1 MFDIPRLLTTGL
13 PELLHH
19 HLGLRVDDAQATT
32 RAIATEYA
40 IRPRMDLRWQFAELD
55 APRRF
60 KEFECPSAVVSMR
73 TAEVRFARLRS
84 SDVPGREVCGP
95 VRLVGFD
102 GAEVWTWTP
111 KLPRYDWPH
120 VATMLGGFG
129 LLADGRRA
137 DFLDLAPWWSIVLPG
152 KAAVAL
158 YALAEAHTLVVA
170 RDPKTGACGSVVNL
184 LDHATLNHQT
194 TAVSGVLAEECGQY
208 LRDFFRDRRGKTKQ
222 VDSIEAK

>member
-1 MFDIPRLLTTGL
+1 MFDAPRLLTTGL

-40 IRPRMDLRWQFAELD
+40 IRPRMDLEWRLPEPTRPVSFAALLD
-55 APRRF
+55 DTLPAM
-60 KEFECPSAVVSMR
+60 SAMSVR
-73 TAEVRFARLRS
+73 HAEVRFARLRH

-102 GAEVWTWTP
+102 GAAVWTWTP
-111 KLPRYDWPH
+111 ELPRYDWPH
-120 VATMLGGFG
+120 VAEMLGGFG
-129 LLADGRRA
+129 LLADGQRA
-137 DFLDLAPWWSIVLPG
+137 DFLDLAPWWSIVPG

-170 RDPKTGACGSVVNL
+170 RDPEGFPRLRVTPVNAFSSWEPRAQA
-184 LDHATLNHQT
+184 LDAFNRALDDVNDVARGRTP
-194 TAVSGVLAEECGQY
+194 S
-208 LRDFFRDRRGKTKQ
+208 RR
-222 VDSIEAK
+222 A

>member
-19 HLGLRVDDAQATT
+19 HLGLRRDDAQATT

-40 IRPRMDLRWQFAELD
+40 IRPRMDLEWRLPEPTRPVSFAALSGD
-55 APRRF
+55 AL
-60 KEFECPSAVVSMR
+60 SARPMSMR
-73 TAEVRFARLRS
+73 HAEVRFARLRH

-95 VRLVGFD
+95 VRLVGFN

-129 LLADGRRA
+129 LLADGQRA

-170 RDPKTGACGSVVNL
+170 RDPEGFPRLRVTPADAFPSWEPRAQALDAFNRALDADVN
-184 LDHATLNHQT
+184 DEAWRRTP
-194 TAVSGVLAEECGQY
+194 SSS
-208 LRDFFRDRRGKTKQ
+208 DRT
-222 VDSIEAK
+222 

>member
-1 MFDIPRLLTTGL
+1 MMFDTPRLLTTGL
-13 PELLHH
+13 PELLYH
-19 HLGLRVDDAQATT
+19 HLGLRRDDAQATT

-40 IRPRMDLRWQFAELD
+40 IRPRMDLEWRLPEPTRPVSFAALSDD
-55 APRRF
+55 AL
-60 KEFECPSAVVSMR
+60 SARPMSMR

-120 VATMLGGFG
+120 VAKMLGGFG
-129 LLADGRRA
+129 LLADGQRA

-170 RDPKTGACGSVVNL
+170 RDPEGFPRLRVTPVNAFSSWEPRAQA
-184 LDHATLNHQT
+184 LDAFNRALDDVNDVARGRTP
-194 TAVSGVLAEECGQY
+194 S
-208 LRDFFRDRRGKTKQ
+208 RR
-222 VDSIEAK
+222 A

>member
-129 LLADGRRA
+129 LLADGQRA

-170 RDPKTGACGSVVNL
+170 RDPEGFPRLRVTPADAFPSWEPRAQALDAFNRALDADVN
-184 LDHATLNHQT
+184 DEAWRRTP
-194 TAVSGVLAEECGQY
+194 SSS
-208 LRDFFRDRRGKTKQ
+208 DRT
-222 VDSIEAK
+222 

>member
-129 LLADGRRA
+129 LLADGQRA

-170 RDPKTGACGSVVNL
+170 RDPEGFPRLRVTPADAFPSWEPRARALDAFNRALDADVN
-184 LDHATLNHQT
+184 DEAWRRTP
-194 TAVSGVLAEECGQY
+194 SSS
-208 LRDFFRDRRGKTKQ
+208 DRT
-222 VDSIEAK
+222 